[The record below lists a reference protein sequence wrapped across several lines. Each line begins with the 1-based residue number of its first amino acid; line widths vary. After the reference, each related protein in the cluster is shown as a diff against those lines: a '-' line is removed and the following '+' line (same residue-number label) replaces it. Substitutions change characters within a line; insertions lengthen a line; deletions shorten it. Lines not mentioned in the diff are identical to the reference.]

1 MQPADQTISFAGEV
15 SIDKCDITTS
25 GGVKQDVAAQVI
37 AISIY
42 EDIFSPFITGSL
54 ILKESFDLVN
64 LFPFVG
70 EEMIDIEIST
80 PTLDSKKNIK
90 GKFYIYKLSDREL
103 VGDKN
108 IVYQLHFIS
117 IEAIIDLNKKISKV
131 YSGSPAD
138 IVKSLV
144 TDTFNG
150 LQSKKEINVEPT
162 KKDIKFISNFWSPV
176 KAINFAT
183 QYAINKNDS
192 PNYVFFENRYGFY
205 FISLDTLYTNGVYQQ
220 FTYDKYTRDKVG
232 SGPTS
237 SDVRNVDEDYRRIN
251 TITIPTGFDYID
263 RLRSGMFSSKVT
275 SFDLNRKLY
284 NVKNY
289 DSKSDFDKLNHLNKN
304 SVIGDNAIFRSNSL
318 LINYPRDN
326 ANFSGF
332 GDATNFKNLQKRIS
346 LMKMAE
352 ANKIE
357 IVVPGRADY
366 TAGQKVSVTLNK
378 IEPASEKDNDEDL
391 IDKMFSGFYLVSA
404 VNHYITRERH
414 ECNMELIKDSL
425 QMNIDRK
432 K

>member
-1 MQPADQTISFAGEV
+1 MQSADKVLNFAGEV

-42 EDIFSPFITGSL
+42 EDLFSPFISGSL

-80 PTLDSKKNIK
+80 PTLDEKKNIK

-103 VGDKN
+103 IGDKN

-117 IEAIIDLNKKISKV
+117 IEAIVDLNKKISKV
-131 YSGSPAD
+131 YTGSPAD

-144 TDTFNG
+144 TDSFNG
-150 LQSKKEINVEPT
+150 LQSKKEVNVEPT
-162 KKDIKFISNFWSPV
+162 TKDIKFISNFWSPV

-183 QYAINKNDS
+183 NYAINKNQS
-192 PNYVFFENRYGFY
+192 PSYVFFENRFGFY
-205 FISLDTLYTNGVYQQ
+205 FVSLDSLYANGVYQE
-220 FTYDKYTRDKVG
+220 FTYDKYTRDKLPG
-232 SGPTS
+232 GG
-237 SDVRNVDEDYRRIN
+237 DAKNVQEDYRRIDS
-251 TITIPTGFDYID
+251 ISIPTGFDYMD

-275 SFDLNRKLY
+275 TFDINRKLY

-289 DSKSDFDKLNHLNKN
+289 DSTADFASLNHLNKN
-304 SVIGDNAIFRSNSL
+304 PVTGDNAIFRSNAL

-366 TAGQKVSVTLNK
+366 TVGQKVSVTLNK
-378 IEPASEKDNDEDL
+378 IEPASAKDSDSDL
-391 IDKMFSGFYLVSA
+391 IDQMFSGFYLISA
-404 VNHYITRERH
+404 INHYVTRDRH
-414 ECNMELIKDSL
+414 ECNIELIKDSL
-425 QMNIDRK
+425 QLSIDRK
-432 K
+432 KS

>member
-1 MQPADQTISFAGEV
+1 MQPADKVLGFAGEV

-25 GGVKQDVAAQVI
+25 GGIRQNVAAQVI
-37 AISIY
+37 SISIY
-42 EDIFSPFITGSL
+42 EDLFSPFMSGSI

-70 EEMIDIEIST
+70 EEMIDIEVST
-80 PTLDSKKNIK
+80 PTLDEKKNIK

-103 VGDKN
+103 LGDKN

-117 IEAIIDLNKKISKV
+117 IEAIVDLNKKISKV
-131 YSGSPAD
+131 YTGSPVD

-144 TDTFNG
+144 TDSFNG
-150 LQSKKEINVEPT
+150 LQSKKEVFTEPT
-162 KKDIKFISNFWSPV
+162 TKDIKFISNFWSPV

-183 QYAINKNDS
+183 SYAINKNQS
-192 PNYVFFENRYGFY
+192 PSYVFFENRFGFY
-205 FISLDTLYTNGVYQQ
+205 FISLDSLYTNGVYQE
-220 FTYDKYTRDKVG
+220 FTYDKYTRDKLPG
-232 SGPTS
+232 GA
-237 SDVRNVDEDYRRIN
+237 DVRNVQEDFKRIDS
-251 TITIPTGFDYID
+251 ISVPTGFDYMD

-275 SFDLNRKLY
+275 TFDINKKLY

-289 DSKSDFDKLNHLNKN
+289 DSKSDFASLNHLNKN
-304 SVIGDNAIFRSNSL
+304 PVIGDNAIFRSNAL
-318 LINYPRDN
+318 LINYPRYN

-357 IVVPGRADY
+357 IVVPGRCDY
-366 TAGQKVSVTLNK
+366 TAGQKVSVRLNK
-378 IEPASEKDNDEDL
+378 IEPASTKDNDQDL
-391 IDKMFSGFYLVSA
+391 IDQMFSGFYLISA
-404 VNHYITRERH
+404 ISHYITRERH

-425 QMNIDRK
+425 QLSIDRK
-432 K
+432 KS